1 MKRIDAIRA
10 HWDRTLAL
18 GLTVVGLLMLVVGYF
33 RISDTP
39 YPAEQLPLLMSAGV
53 GSLFLLGIGATLWLS
68 ADLRDEWHK
77 LDELTGTEPTALT
90 DARSAAAPDATPDA
104 PVDTTGTGAGTRAG
118 CRSHDGARA
127 TAR

>member
-1 MKRIDAIRA
+1 MKPLDAIRA
-10 HWDRTLAL
+10 HWDRALAL
-18 GLTVVGLLMLVVGYF
+18 GLTLVGLLMLVIGYI

-53 GSLFLLGIGATLWLS
+53 GSLFLLGVGATLWLS

-77 LDELTGTEPTALT
+77 LDELTVGSEPVLVAEPVAEPDGGAALE
-90 DARSAAAPDATPDA
+90 RSD
-104 PVDTTGTGAGTRAG
+104 
-118 CRSHDGARA
+118 DGVRA

>member
-1 MKRIDAIRA
+1 MKPFDAIRA
-10 HWDRTLAL
+10 HWDRALAL

-53 GSLFLLGIGATLWLS
+53 GSLFLLGLGATLWLS

-77 LDELTGTEPTALT
+77 LDELTGTEPV
-90 DARSAAAPDATPDA
+90 AASEPR
-104 PVDTTGTGAGTRAG
+104 PVDAVPETPADA
-118 CRSHDGARA
+118 RSHDGARA

>member
-1 MKRIDAIRA
+1 VKPIDAIRV
-10 HWDRTLAL
+10 HWDRALAL
-18 GLTVVGLLMLVVGYF
+18 GLTVVGVVLLIVGYF

-77 LDELTGTEPTALT
+77 LDELTETSDDLSSGAG
-90 DARSAAAPDATPDA
+90 DRAAA
-104 PVDTTGTGAGTRAG
+104 R
-118 CRSHDGARA
+118 
-127 TAR
+127 

>member
-1 MKRIDAIRA
+1 MKPFDAIRA
-10 HWDRTLAL
+10 HWDRALAL
-18 GLTVVGLLMLVVGYF
+18 GLTVVGLLLLIVGYF

-77 LDELTGTEPTALT
+77 LDELTETSDDLSSGAG
-90 DARSAAAPDATPDA
+90 DRAAA
-104 PVDTTGTGAGTRAG
+104 R
-118 CRSHDGARA
+118 
-127 TAR
+127 

>member
-1 MKRIDAIRA
+1 MKRMDALRA
-10 HWDRTLAL
+10 HWDRALAL
-18 GLTVVGLLMLVVGYF
+18 GLTVVGVVLLVVGYY

-77 LDELTGTEPTALT
+77 LDELTPT
-90 DARSAAAPDATPDA
+90 SEQ
-104 PVDTTGTGAGTRAG
+104 
-118 CRSHDGARA
+118 
-127 TAR
+127 

>member
-1 MKRIDAIRA
+1 MKPLDAIRA
-10 HWDRTLAL
+10 HWDRALAL
-18 GLTVVGLLMLVVGYF
+18 GLTVVGLVMLVIGWF

-53 GSLFLLGIGATLWLS
+53 GSLFLLGVGATLWLS

-77 LDELTGTEPTALT
+77 LDELTTGAEPVPSAGPVTEPDAGAAL
-90 DARSAAAPDATPDA
+90 ARSD
-104 PVDTTGTGAGTRAG
+104 
-118 CRSHDGARA
+118 DGVRA

>member
-1 MKRIDAIRA
+1 MKPFDALRA
-10 HWDRTLAL
+10 HWDRALAL
-18 GLTVVGLLMLVVGYF
+18 GLTLVGLLMLVVGYF

-77 LDELTGTEPTALT
+77 LDEL
-90 DARSAAAPDATPDA
+90 SAPSSD
-104 PVDTTGTGAGTRAG
+104 
-118 CRSHDGARA
+118 DGARA
-127 TAR
+127 PVR